1 MTTTAEF
8 TVRKPQRP
16 NMTTVSQHSSAV
28 MTLDTPVIRIRSDS
42 FMHTPQGF
50 VSRVFPAHSSN

>member
-1 MTTTAEF
+1 MIATAEF
-8 TVRKPQRP
+8 KVRKPQRL

-42 FMHTPQGF
+42 FMHIPQGF
-50 VSRVFPAHSSN
+50 VPRMFPPHSSN